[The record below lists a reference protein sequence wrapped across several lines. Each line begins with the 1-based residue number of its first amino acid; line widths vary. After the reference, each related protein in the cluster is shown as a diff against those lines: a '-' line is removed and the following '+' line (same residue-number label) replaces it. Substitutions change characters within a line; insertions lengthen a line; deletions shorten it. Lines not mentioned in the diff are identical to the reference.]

1 MSLSSIDEY
10 SDTHHPLSL
19 YMYCAEDERN
29 IHIWRLSTAQW
40 ADYYLCHSTWMVHD
54 EPQHFICCCL
64 FSPSECNFRY
74 EFLCHLA
81 APSGWET
88 WTVCLLFST
97 ELLFYFS
104 MKTNCVFAV
113 QRWTGARVSAKKQPN
128 GIKVNECKH
137 TQSSLGSKKRLFQ
150 SQKLSELES

>member
-10 SDTHHPLSL
+10 SDTHHPLYVLCRGWKKYSYDDFL
-19 YMYCAEDERN
+19 
-29 IHIWRLSTAQW
+29 RLNGRIIICVIRLGWFTMSRSTSSAVV
-40 ADYYLCHSTWMVHD
+40 S
-54 EPQHFICCCL
+54 

-74 EFLCHLA
+74 DFLCHLA

-137 TQSSLGSKKRLFQ
+137 THSSLGSKKRLFQ